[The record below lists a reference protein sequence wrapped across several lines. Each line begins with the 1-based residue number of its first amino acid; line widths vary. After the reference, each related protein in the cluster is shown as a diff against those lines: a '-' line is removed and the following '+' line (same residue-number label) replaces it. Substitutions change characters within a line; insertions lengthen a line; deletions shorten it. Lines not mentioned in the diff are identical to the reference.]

1 MSVSADEITKLRR
14 MTGEATGG
22 DYSDDELAAIIED
35 YPMITGTGY
44 DLNAAAAEV
53 WGYKAALYAGE
64 PESFSADG
72 KAFNF
77 GELMRKAQ
85 KMQAHYS
92 SLASEDYSAFGFVTQ
107 TRGDL
112 SDDALMV
119 SPFA

>member
-1 MSVSADEITKLRR
+1 MSVSADEISKLRR

-22 DYSDDELAAIIED
+22 DYNDDELSAIIED
-35 YPMITGTGY
+35 YPLTTGY

-53 WGYKAALYAGE
+53 WSYKAALYASE

-72 KAFNF
+72 KSFNF

-85 KMQAHYS
+85 KMQAHYA
-92 SLASEDYSAFGFVTQ
+92 SLASETYSPYGFVMQ

-112 SDDALMV
+112 SDDALLV
-119 SPFA
+119 DPFA